1 MGEKIP
7 PPTRRERIVDKAGI
21 PERRLSAFLE
31 DVSNAIDSLPD
42 QMSNIAD
49 VSGASAANNQTK
61 INEILA
67 EFINSGLM
75 AGP

>member
-7 PPTRRERIVDKAGI
+7 PPTRRERIVNKVGI

-31 DVSNAIDSLPD
+31 DISTAIDDFPD

-49 VSGASAANNQTK
+49 VSGTSAANNEAK

-67 EFINSGLM
+67 ELISSGVM
-75 AGP
+75 AAP